1 MEVRIKSVNGSSL
14 LPDNLQMNVV
24 YKAVRVDANR
34 MKVTC
39 DDGQVITTS
48 ISKSGYLGDWGEW
61 EILNEALQH
70 D

>member
-1 MEVRIKSVNGSSL
+1 MEVRIKSVNGL
-14 LPDNLQMNVV
+14 TPLPSNLRMNVV
-24 YKAVRVDANR
+24 YTAVRIDTKR

-61 EILNEALQH
+61 EIVSEDQV
-70 D
+70 

>member
-1 MEVRIKSVNGSSL
+1 MEVRIKSVNGSSP
-14 LPDNLQMNVV
+14 LPENLQMNVV

-61 EILNEALQH
+61 EILNEDSQK
-70 D
+70 

>member
-1 MEVRIKSVNGSSL
+1 MEVRIKSVNGSIP
-14 LPDNLQMNVV
+14 LPANLKMHVV
-24 YKAVRVDANR
+24 YKAVRIDADR

-61 EILNEALQH
+61 EIVSEDKA
-70 D
+70 

>member
-1 MEVRIKSVNGSSL
+1 MEVRIKSVNGSSP
-14 LPDNLQMNVV
+14 LPENLQMNVV

-61 EILNEALQH
+61 EIVSEDNA
-70 D
+70 

>member
-1 MEVRIKSVNGSSL
+1 MEVRIKSVNGSSP
-14 LPDNLQMNVV
+14 LPENLKMDVV

-61 EILNEALQH
+61 EILNEDIQE
-70 D
+70 

>member
-1 MEVRIKSVNGSSL
+1 MEVRIKSVNGSSP
-14 LPDNLQMNVV
+14 LPENLQMNVV
-24 YKAVRVDANR
+24 YKAVRVDASR

-61 EILNEALQH
+61 EILNEDIQE
-70 D
+70 

>member
-1 MEVRIKSVNGSSL
+1 MEVRIKSVNGSSPL
-14 LPDNLQMNVV
+14 TANLQMDVV
-24 YKAVRVDANR
+24 YKAVRIDANR

-61 EILNEALQH
+61 EILSEDSQQ
-70 D
+70 

>member
-1 MEVRIKSVNGSSL
+1 MEVRIKTVNGPTP
-14 LPDNLQMNVV
+14 LPSNLKMEVI
-24 YKAVRVDANR
+24 YKAIRVDADR

-61 EILNEALQH
+61 EILNEDSQQ
-70 D
+70 